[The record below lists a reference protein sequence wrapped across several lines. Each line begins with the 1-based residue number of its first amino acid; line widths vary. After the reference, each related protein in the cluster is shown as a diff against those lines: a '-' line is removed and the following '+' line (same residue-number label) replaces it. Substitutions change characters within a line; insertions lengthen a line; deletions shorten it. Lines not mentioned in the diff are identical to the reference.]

1 MIIKMKAE
9 AGRDEIDYVTRR
21 ARSLGLRV
29 HESADGARVLLSL
42 LGATDS
48 IAPTTVAGIRGVESV
63 LPTKSSFRLASL
75 DYRKER
81 SVVTVGDVEIGG
93 DQIVVIAGPCAVES
107 RDQVLK
113 TAWSV
118 QQSGARILRGGAFKP
133 RTSPYAFQGLGEE
146 GLKLLAEAR
155 DETGLPVVTEVM
167 ASEQVELVTSYA
179 DMLQVGARNMQNFQ
193 LLAAVGNAPKPVL
206 LKRGMMSTLE
216 ELLLAAEYVMAQGN
230 LNVVLCE
237 RGIRTFETYTRNT
250 FDINAIPAL
259 KELTHLPVL
268 GDSSHATGRRSLVG
282 PVAKGCVAAGADGL
296 ILEVHPEPELASS
309 DGPQSLTLEGFEE
322 MMGGLRR
329 IAEAVGRT
337 I

>member
-1 MIIKMKAE
+1 MIIKMKAG

-29 HESADGARVLLSL
+29 HESVDGDWVLLSL

-48 IAPTTVAGIRGVESV
+48 IAPSTFSGIRGVEAV
-63 LPTKSSFRLASL
+63 LPTQSSFRLASL
-75 DYRKER
+75 DYRKDR
-81 SVVTVGDVEIGG
+81 TVVRVGDVEIGG
-93 DQIVVIAGPCAVES
+93 DQVVVIAGPCAVES
-107 RDQVLK
+107 RDQLLK
-113 TAWSV
+113 TAWGV
-118 QQSGARILRGGAFKP
+118 QQAGARMLRGGAFKP
-133 RTSPYAFQGLGEE
+133 RTSPYAFQGLGEG
-146 GLKLLAEAR
+146 GLKLLAEVR

-167 ASEQVELVTSYA
+167 APEQVDLVSSYA

-193 LLAAVGNAPKPVL
+193 LLAAVGAAPKPVL

-250 FDINAIPAL
+250 LDINAIPAL

-268 GDSSHATGRRSLVG
+268 GDPSHATGSRTLVG
-282 PVAKGCVAAGADGL
+282 PVAKGCLAAGADGL
-296 ILEVHPEPELASS
+296 IIEVHPDPEFASS

-322 MMGGLRR
+322 MMVGLTR

>member
-1 MIIKMKAE
+1 
-9 AGRDEIDYVTRR
+9 
-21 ARSLGLRV
+21 
-29 HESADGARVLLSL
+29 
-42 LGATDS
+42 
-48 IAPTTVAGIRGVESV
+48 
-63 LPTKSSFRLASL
+63 
-75 DYRKER
+75 
-81 SVVTVGDVEIGG
+81 
-93 DQIVVIAGPCAVES
+93 
-107 RDQVLK
+107 
-113 TAWSV
+113 
-118 QQSGARILRGGAFKP
+118 
-133 RTSPYAFQGLGEE
+133 
-146 GLKLLAEAR
+146 
-155 DETGLPVVTEVM
+155 
-167 ASEQVELVTSYA
+167 
-179 DMLQVGARNMQNFQ
+179 MLQVGARNMQNFQ
-193 LLAAVGNAPKPVL
+193 LLAAVGAASKPVL

-282 PVAKGCVAAGADGL
+282 PVAKGCLAAGADGL
-296 ILEVHPEPELASS
+296 IIEVHPEPELASS

>member
-1 MIIKMKAE
+1 M
-9 AGRDEIDYVTRR
+9 
-21 ARSLGLRV
+21 
-29 HESADGARVLLSL
+29 
-42 LGATDS
+42 DS
-48 IAPTTVAGIRGVESV
+48 ISPSTFAGIRGVDSV

-81 SVVTVGDVEIGG
+81 TVVRVGDVEIGG
-93 DQIVVIAGPCAVES
+93 DQVVVIAGPCAVES

-113 TAWSV
+113 TAWGV
-118 QQSGARILRGGAFKP
+118 HQSGARILRGGAFKP

-167 ASEQVELVTSYA
+167 APEQVELVASYA

-193 LLAAVGNAPKPVL
+193 LLAAVGSAAKPVL

-237 RGIRTFETYTRNT
+237 RGIRTFEPYTRNT
-250 FDINAIPAL
+250 MDINAIPAL

-268 GDSSHATGRRSLVG
+268 GDPSHATGRRSLVG
-282 PVAKGCVAAGADGL
+282 PVAGGCVAAGADGL
-296 ILEVHPEPELASS
+296 IIEVHPEPELASS

-322 MMGGLRR
+322 LMVGLRR

-337 I
+337 V